1 MINQGYIVRFN
12 LSKNDKSFTDKV
24 YKTTKI
30 NCRIICLI
38 IQRFNCQKKM
48 RKKAKINFKIKI
60 ENFKKNL
67 KKFFGK
73 IKKNGNRC
81 RRR

>member
-1 MINQGYIVRFN
+1 
-12 LSKNDKSFTDKV
+12 
-24 YKTTKI
+24 
-30 NCRIICLI
+30 
-38 IQRFNCQKKM
+38 M

>member
-1 MINQGYIVRFN
+1 
-12 LSKNDKSFTDKV
+12 
-24 YKTTKI
+24 
-30 NCRIICLI
+30 
-38 IQRFNCQKKM
+38 M

-73 IKKNGNRC
+73 IKKNGNR
-81 RRR
+81 RRRR